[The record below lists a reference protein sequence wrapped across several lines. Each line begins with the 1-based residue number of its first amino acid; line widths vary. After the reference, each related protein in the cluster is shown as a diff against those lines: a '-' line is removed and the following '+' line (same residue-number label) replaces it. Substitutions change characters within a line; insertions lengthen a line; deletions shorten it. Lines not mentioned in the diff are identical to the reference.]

1 MFSYTYHQEDFQD
14 PTEDQKVEV
23 SEEMANYI
31 FGKPGVVV
39 SFEKGN
45 GCFFIKFVKKENN

>member
-1 MFSYTYHQEDFQD
+1 MDRIKELKEEKETC
-14 PTEDQKVEV
+14 QKVEV
-23 SEEMANYI
+23 SEEMAKLA

-45 GCFFIKFVKKENN
+45 EGNGCFFVEFVKKENN